1 MPAIIRLLRR
11 LGGRASQLVESEFMD
26 GPVFPDVPEDSV
38 DGLAEA
44 LRGAV
49 RPQAEL
55 PTFPVEGATLG
66 SGGPSGP
73 GGPVGTDGQDGSDGE
88 DEWGGDDLETAYR
101 KALEAME
108 QAWET
113 AATVLPEPVV
123 ETQHR
128 LANAEPGVLGGAG
141 QGAAGPGGDT
151 VVPGSPVAVPAAP
164 QVGSESAG
172 GPGLGLAGD
181 GVPMQALT
189 PVRVLEAILFVGGQP
204 LALTK
209 LARLIGESTEP
220 SQISSWVESLNAQYA
235 EENRPYEIR
244 YSSGGY
250 HLELR
255 PEYEKLRQ
263 RVYGVGPREVKL
275 SQEVLEVLALVA
287 YQQPV
292 TVEAIEGH
300 GKQNAA
306 SILRQLL
313 RRDLIAIERAEG
325 MAAAPASQ
333 PVDADDE
340 EDSETATGDE
350 SQDAVTE
357 PVATKPARKKAAE
370 AKVVAYRTTDRF
382 LQLFSLRSL
391 ADLPRPDDV
400 ETK

>member
-1 MPAIIRLLRR
+1 
-11 LGGRASQLVESEFMD
+11 
-26 GPVFPDVPEDSV
+26 
-38 DGLAEA
+38 
-44 LRGAV
+44 
-49 RPQAEL
+49 
-55 PTFPVEGATLG
+55 
-66 SGGPSGP
+66 
-73 GGPVGTDGQDGSDGE
+73 
-88 DEWGGDDLETAYR
+88 
-101 KALEAME
+101 
-108 QAWET
+108 
-113 AATVLPEPVV
+113 
-123 ETQHR
+123 
-128 LANAEPGVLGGAG
+128 
-141 QGAAGPGGDT
+141 
-151 VVPGSPVAVPAAP
+151 
-164 QVGSESAG
+164 
-172 GPGLGLAGD
+172 
-181 GVPMQALT
+181 MQALT

-325 MAAAPASQ
+325 MAAASASR
-333 PVDADDE
+333 PVDAGEEED
-340 EDSETATGDE
+340 EDSESTAGDE
-350 SQDAVTE
+350 SQDEVTE

-370 AKVVAYRTTDRF
+370 AKVVAYRTTERF